1 MKKLNVL
8 TRMLLLVALLVGST
22 SSVWAD
28 SKPWSCNDPSSTL
41 DLKTVTSS
49 NIGTFTDAKS
59 YYIEDDYLLVSGCA
73 SRNSTIPTWIA
84 QKDAGSSDS
93 NVSTN
98 WVASTP
104 FKGNTAY
111 TTAKYATLQSGRAI
125 VYKVT
130 NLKSLKVYGKN
141 NSTSK
146 YLDIFIYTKSEEVY
160 TKVEEI
166 KYTTDNN
173 VHIWS
178 NNTTLSPSETYY
190 IYITGAGSS
199 NSQLYEVAFER
210 NTSNDPFVSAN
221 DVSIYADETSG
232 EIAYTV
238 GNPEVG
244 GVVSAAEKVDV
255 DWLSDVAIDGANNKV
270 TFNATE
276 NASTQRT
283 ATITITYTYSGG
295 SKTATKDVTV
305 TQKKHVDY
313 SAVYEKATAETMVI
327 GGSYVW
333 YGEKENTGA
342 YLAKGLG
349 GETFLGAVALGTD
362 SRVRENELSLTDET
376 GVQTFTFAP
385 LDTYTEWNILLG
397 SDKLGIDGDKKLY
410 VNKGDQSWTMNGT
423 GSEAPTF
430 SATYDKS
437 TYTMYANISSTR
449 FNAYTS
455 IGSMQNAILYHL
467 ATESNHTLTLDPN
480 DGASAAA
487 TYHVKD
493 GYSFVPYVPTRAEY
507 TFIGWNTKSDGT
519 GTSYGTGA
527 YTMPAAATTL
537 YAQWRPNTVSA
548 TVTSAGWATYVTPYA
563 VEFSEGDAYVVTAA
577 GTSTTLEAVT
587 KVPADTPVLL
597 KDEGTKTATV
607 IASATDPASNLLKVS
622 NGSVVGDDATI
633 YVLANKDNGVGFYL
647 WDKTAAAIPEGKVYL
662 DTKGS
667 GAKGLEFISFE
678 NAETDGIK
686 AVSTKVENGVRYNLA
701 GQKVGADYKGI
712 VIVNGKKMLN
722 K

>member
-22 SSVWAD
+22 SSVWGVT
-28 SKPWSCNDPSSTL
+28 KPWTGDDPATTL
-41 DLKTVTSS
+41 DLATISS
-49 NIGTFTDAKS
+49 STMGTWTGEKAWYLDN
-59 YYIEDDYLLVSGCA
+59 DYLVVSGYE
-73 SRNSTIPTWIA
+73 SYRSVTNQTWITQA
-84 QKDAGSSDS
+84 SVGSNNSS
-93 NVSTN
+93 WAES
-98 WVASTP
+98 AP
-104 FKGNTAY
+104 FKGSSYY
-111 TTAKYATLQSGRAI
+111 TTASYATIKSGRYLL
-125 VYKVT
+125 YKVT
-130 NLKSLKVYGKN
+130 NLKSFKIYGKN
-141 NSTSK
+141 NKTNY
-146 YLDIFIYTKSEEVY
+146 YLDIFVYKKTGDNDY

-190 IYITGAGSS
+190 IYITGVGSS

-232 EIAYTV
+232 EIVYTV

-255 DWLSDVAIDGANNKV
+255 NWLSDVAVDGANNKV

-283 ATITITYTYSGG
+283 ATITITYTYSSGN
-295 SKTATKDVTV
+295 KTVTKDVVV

-349 GETFLGAVALGTD
+349 SNTYLGAVALGTD

-397 SDKLGIDGDKKLY
+397 SDKLGINGDKELY
-410 VNKGDQSWTMNGT
+410 VNQGDQSWTMNGT
-423 GSEAPTF
+423 GSDAPTF

-437 TYTMYANISSTR
+437 TYTMYVNIVNTR

-455 IGSMQNAILYHL
+455 KGTTNSDAILYHL

-507 TFIGWNTKSDGT
+507 TFIGWNTESDGT
-519 GTSYGTGA
+519 GTNYGTGA

-548 TVTSAGWATYVTPYA
+548 TVTPAGWATYAAPYA
-563 VEFSEGDAYVVTAA
+563 VEYAEGDAYVVTAA

-587 KVPADTPVLL
+587 EVPADTPVLL
-597 KDEGTKTATV
+597 KGEGTKTATV
-607 IASATDPASNLLKVS
+607 IASATAPSENLLKVS
-622 NGSVVGDDATI
+622 NGTVKGDNTKI
-633 YVLANKDNGVGFYL
+633 YVLAKKTHGVGFYL
-647 WDKTAAAIPEGKVYL
+647 WDKTADPIPAGKVYL
-662 DTKGS
+662 ETKGS